1 MNISALMSISQH
13 ESDVRESISH
23 FIKIVERFGF
33 WPENSVVARWLMKEE
48 EIFVQRMD
56 LPPDLQSD
64 DWLGGFIQPI
74 QFHNPTSVEIWITHT
89 DRNGDSDGLLEL
101 IYNGISMIEVHGI
114 DVAQITSQEIKL
126 RSCGECISAH
136 SWNSISLLREIAT
149 SRSTLAHE
157 FAYQPEIGIS
167 KLVFDHASLNL
178 HQESAMWREGE
189 VVFLHQCLAD
199 QKPVTDSLIARI
211 SKAFTVIGV
220 RDAFLWDLAAGKV
233 DSASAAEF
241 FSGMLPHLSGDIAVP
256 LATVAGTC
264 WWVAGNGAK
273 ANMCV
278 DRDQNSASGYALRT
292 LLQAALR
299 AGLPPQFWIES
310 VLELT
315 RTECLHGGKVA

>member
-1 MNISALMSISQH
+1 MNINALSSINQH
-13 ESDVRESISH
+13 KSDVQESVSH
-23 FIKIVERFGF
+23 FKKIVERFGF
-33 WPENSVVARWLMKEE
+33 WPENSVVARWLMEEE

-64 DWLGGFIQPI
+64 DWLGDFIQPI
-74 QFHNPTSVEIWITHT
+74 QFHHPTSVEIWITCA
-89 DRNGDSDGLLEL
+89 DCNDDSDGLLDL
-101 IYNGISMIEVHGI
+101 IYNGISQIEVHGI
-114 DVAQITSQEIKL
+114 GAAQITAKEVKL

-136 SWNSISLLREIAT
+136 NWNSTSLLGEIAA

-157 FAYQPEIGIS
+157 FAYQPEMGIS
-167 KLVFDHASLNL
+167 KIVSDHASLNL
-178 HQESAMWREGE
+178 HQESARWREGE

-233 DSASAAEF
+233 DSASAAVF
-241 FSGMLPHLSGDIAVP
+241 LSGMLPHLSGDIAVP

-278 DRDQNSASGYALRT
+278 DRDQDSASGYALRT

>member
-1 MNISALMSISQH
+1 MYTNAHLSINQH
-13 ESDVRESISH
+13 ESDIQESISH
-23 FIKIVERFGF
+23 FKKIVERFGF
-33 WPENSVVARWLMKEE
+33 WPENSVIARWLIEEE

-56 LPPDLQSD
+56 LPSDLQSD
-64 DWLGGFIQPI
+64 EWLEGFIQPI
-74 QFHNPTSVEIWITHT
+74 QFHDPTSVEIWITCAEC
-89 DRNGDSDGLLEL
+89 NGDSDGLLDL
-101 IYNGISMIEVHGI
+101 IYNGISKIEMHGI
-114 DVAQITSQEIKL
+114 DVAQITAKNIKL
-126 RSCGECISAH
+126 RSCGECISVH
-136 SWNSISLLREIAT
+136 SWNSTSLLQEIAA
-149 SRSTLAHE
+149 SRSTLEHE

-167 KLVFDHASLNL
+167 KIISEHASLNL
-178 HQESAMWREGE
+178 HQESARWREEE

-199 QKPVTDSLIARI
+199 QKPVTDYLIARI
-211 SKAFTVIGV
+211 SKAFTVTGV

-241 FSGMLPHLSGDIAVP
+241 LSGMLPHLAGDVAVP

-264 WWVAGNGAK
+264 WWVSGNGAK

-278 DRDQNSASGYALRT
+278 DRDQGSASGYALRT

>member
-1 MNISALMSISQH
+1 MYTNAHLSINQH
-13 ESDVRESISH
+13 ESDIQESISH
-23 FIKIVERFGF
+23 FKKIVERFGF
-33 WPENSVVARWLMKEE
+33 WPENSVIARWLIEEE

-56 LPPDLQSD
+56 LPSDLQSD
-64 DWLGGFIQPI
+64 EWLEGFIQPI
-74 QFHNPTSVEIWITHT
+74 QFHDPTSVEIWITCAEC
-89 DRNGDSDGLLEL
+89 NGDFDGLLDL
-101 IYNGISMIEVHGI
+101 IYNGISKIEMHGI
-114 DVAQITSQEIKL
+114 DVAQITAKNIKL
-126 RSCGECISAH
+126 RSCGECISVH
-136 SWNSISLLREIAT
+136 SWNSTSLLQEIAA
-149 SRSTLAHE
+149 SRSTLEHE

-167 KLVFDHASLNL
+167 KIISDHASLNL
-178 HQESAMWREGE
+178 HQESARWREEE

-199 QKPVTDSLIARI
+199 QKPVTDYLIARI
-211 SKAFTVIGV
+211 SKAFTVTGV

-241 FSGMLPHLSGDIAVP
+241 LSGMLPHLAGDAAVP

-264 WWVAGNGAK
+264 WWVSGNGAK

-278 DRDQNSASGYALRT
+278 DRDQGSASGYALRT

>member
-1 MNISALMSISQH
+1 MI
-13 ESDVRESISH
+13 
-23 FIKIVERFGF
+23 
-33 WPENSVVARWLMKEE
+33 ARWLIEEE

-56 LPPDLQSD
+56 LPLELQSD
-64 DWLGGFIQPI
+64 EWLGGFIQPI
-74 QFHNPTSVEIWITHT
+74 QFHDPTRVEIWITCAEC
-89 DRNGDSDGLLEL
+89 NGDSDGLLDL
-101 IYNGISMIEVHGI
+101 IYNGISKIEMHGI
-114 DVAQITSQEIKL
+114 DVAQITAKNIKL
-126 RSCGECISAH
+126 RSCGECISVH
-136 SWNSISLLREIAT
+136 SWNSTSLLQEIAA
-149 SRSTLAHE
+149 SRSTLEHE

-167 KLVFDHASLNL
+167 KIISDHASLNL
-178 HQESAMWREGE
+178 HQESARWREEE

-199 QKPVTDSLIARI
+199 QKPVTDYLIARI
-211 SKAFTVIGV
+211 SKAFTVTGV

-241 FSGMLPHLSGDIAVP
+241 LSGMLPHLAGDVAVP

-264 WWVAGNGAK
+264 WWVSGNGAK

-278 DRDQNSASGYALRT
+278 DRDQGSASGYALRT